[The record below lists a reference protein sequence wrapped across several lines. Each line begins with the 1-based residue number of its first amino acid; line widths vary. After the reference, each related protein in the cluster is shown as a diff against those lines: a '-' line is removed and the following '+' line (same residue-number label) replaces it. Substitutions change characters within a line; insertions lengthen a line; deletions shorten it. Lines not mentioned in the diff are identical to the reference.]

1 MSATLVKIDKKKL
14 LLVMANNIMSFPDL
28 GEKANVNPRTLYGL
42 KAGKP
47 VTIKTIGKIAK
58 ALNVTVENIIDVS
71 ELEKSKGWKYD
82 KIRGKKQK
90 NLHDCWP

>member
-14 LLVMANNIMSFPDL
+14 LLVMANNVMSFPDL

-58 ALNVTVENIIDVS
+58 ALNVTVENLIDVS
-71 ELEKSKGWKYD
+71 ELEEK
-82 KIRGKKQK
+82 
-90 NLHDCWP
+90 

>member
-58 ALNVTVENIIDVS
+58 ALDVTVENIIDVS
-71 ELEKSKGWKYD
+71 ELEKSKG
-82 KIRGKKQK
+82 
-90 NLHDCWP
+90 

>member
-14 LLVMANNIMSFPDL
+14 LLVMANNVMSFPDL

-71 ELEKSKGWKYD
+71 ELEKSKG
-82 KIRGKKQK
+82 
-90 NLHDCWP
+90 

>member
-14 LLVMANNIMSFPDL
+14 LLVMANNVMSFPDL

-47 VTIKTIGKIAK
+47 VTIKTIGRIAK
-58 ALNVTVENIIDVS
+58 ALDVSVENIIDVS
-71 ELEKSKGWKYD
+71 ELEK
-82 KIRGKKQK
+82 
-90 NLHDCWP
+90 

>member
-14 LLVMANNIMSFPDL
+14 LLVMANNVMSFPDL

-58 ALNVTVENIIDVS
+58 ALNVTVENLIDVS
-71 ELEKSKGWKYD
+71 ELE
-82 KIRGKKQK
+82 QK
-90 NLHDCWP
+90 

>member
-28 GEKANVNPRTLYGL
+28 GKKANVNPRTLYGL

-58 ALNVTVENIIDVS
+58 ALDVRAENIIDVS
-71 ELEKSKGWKYD
+71 ELEK
-82 KIRGKKQK
+82 
-90 NLHDCWP
+90 

>member
-14 LLVMANNIMSFPDL
+14 LLVMANNVMSFPDL

-47 VTIKTIGKIAK
+47 VTIKTIGRIAK
-58 ALNVTVENIIDVS
+58 ALDVSVENIIDVS
-71 ELEKSKGWKYD
+71 ELEKSKG
-82 KIRGKKQK
+82 
-90 NLHDCWP
+90 

>member
-58 ALNVTVENIIDVS
+58 ALDVTVENLIDVS
-71 ELEKSKGWKYD
+71 ELEEK
-82 KIRGKKQK
+82 
-90 NLHDCWP
+90 

>member
-14 LLVMANNIMSFPDL
+14 LLVMANNVMSFPDL

>member
-1 MSATLVKIDKKKL
+1 MSATLVKVDKKKFL
-14 LLVMANNIMSFPDL
+14 LAMANNVMSFPDL

-58 ALNVTVENIIDVS
+58 ALDVTVENIIDVS
-71 ELEKSKGWKYD
+71 ELEKSKG
-82 KIRGKKQK
+82 
-90 NLHDCWP
+90 

>member
-1 MSATLVKIDKKKL
+1 MSATLVKVDRKKL
-14 LLVMANNIMSFPDL
+14 LLVMANNVISFPDL

-58 ALNVTVENIIDVS
+58 ALNVTVENLIDVS
-71 ELEKSKGWKYD
+71 ELEEK
-82 KIRGKKQK
+82 
-90 NLHDCWP
+90 

>member
-71 ELEKSKGWKYD
+71 ELEKSKG
-82 KIRGKKQK
+82 
-90 NLHDCWP
+90 

>member
-1 MSATLVKIDKKKL
+1 MSATLVNIDRKKL
-14 LLVMANNIMSFPDL
+14 LLVMANNVMSFPDL
-28 GEKANVNPRTLYGL
+28 GEKANVSPRTLHKL

>member
-14 LLVMANNIMSFPDL
+14 LLIMANNVMSFPDL

-47 VTIKTIGKIAK
+47 VTIKTIGRIAK
-58 ALNVTVENIIDVS
+58 ALDVSVENIIDVS
-71 ELEKSKGWKYD
+71 ELEK
-82 KIRGKKQK
+82 
-90 NLHDCWP
+90 

>member
-14 LLVMANNIMSFPDL
+14 LLVMANNVMSFPDL

-71 ELEKSKGWKYD
+71 ELEK
-82 KIRGKKQK
+82 
-90 NLHDCWP
+90 

>member
-1 MSATLVKIDKKKL
+1 MSGTLVKIDKKKL
-14 LLVMANNIMSFPDL
+14 LLVMANNVMSFPDL

-71 ELEKSKGWKYD
+71 ELEKSKG
-82 KIRGKKQK
+82 
-90 NLHDCWP
+90 